1 MTGSTSGGAIAVP
14 PLLYSSR
21 MRLNV
26 LLFAS
31 WSDALGPQV
40 VVDLP
45 EGARVADLVTELAG
59 RASGKVLP
67 RPLVAVNHRYA
78 RSDAVIAAGDEVAL
92 IPPVAGG

>member
-1 MTGSTSGGAIAVP
+1 
-14 PLLYSSR
+14 

-40 VVDLP
+40 EVELP
-45 EGARVADLVTELAG
+45 EGARVADLLAALSA
-59 RASGKVLP
+59 RANGKALP
-67 RPLVAVNHRYA
+67 RPLVALNHRYA
-78 RSDAVIAAGDEVAL
+78 RPDAVIASGDELAL

>member
-1 MTGSTSGGAIAVP
+1 
-14 PLLYSSR
+14 

-40 VVDLP
+40 EVELP
-45 EGARVADLVTELAG
+45 EGARVADLLTALTE
-59 RASGKVLP
+59 RAQGKMLP
-67 RPLVAVNHRYA
+67 RPLVALNHRYA
-78 RSDAVIAAGDEVAL
+78 RPDSIISAGDELAL

>member
-1 MTGSTSGGAIAVP
+1 
-14 PLLYSSR
+14 

-40 VVDLP
+40 EVELP
-45 EGARVADLVTELAG
+45 EGARVADLLNALTD
-59 RASGKVLP
+59 RAQGKLLP
-67 RPLVAVNHRYA
+67 RPLVALNHRYA
-78 RSDAVIAAGDEVAL
+78 RPDSVITAGDELAL